1 MNKFKYISP
10 LNETQRY
17 ELEEL
22 RKGSSKTKVR
32 SRAHAILLSSE
43 GFTIEELMEIFKVE
57 RDTIS
62 RWLNNWEQNGLE
74 GLHDKVRSGRIP
86 TLNKDEQ
93 NVLKELIQENP
104 RSSKVVAQKLFN
116 QTGKKLSHWSVK
128 RLAKYFGLSWKRIR
142 KSCKSK
148 CDEKKFRKAKSEL
161 AVLERVA
168 LTNAKKSPQ
177 KKENPITKASESDRK
192 IFKQLIDL
200 DRIIID
206 EVPNI
211 AKVVKPKNQVV
222 IQTASSTAAVSS
234 KMARFEELSDEGIKP
249 QIKVVA
255 TQTASSNILSEVAWH
270 KDAKPKA
277 IATQTASS
285 KEAILSEMARPEEL
299 SDEGI
304 KPQNKVVV
312 TQTASSTEAVLS
324 KVAGHEDFPAQG
336 SQVNKNNR
344 LYQLK
349 SEGQTVETK
358 SVPNDE
364 NKAPENINCSNKTNK
379 IHDNTAAKIRT
390 EPSKVEIGNATHLN
404 TNKSFNKNIFEVVYF
419 DATGFD
425 LIPSVPYAWQDKGR
439 KNTICVP
446 SKPSKRINVLGFLN
460 KIHQELTPFVFEE
473 TITTDVVV
481 KIFDAFSAQIH
492 NPTLVVM
499 DNASIHTSTHF
510 FNQIETWQE
519 KGLFPYFLP
528 TYSPELNAIETLW
541 RKIKYEWLPFSA
553 YESFKKLQEAVDEI
567 LIDFGTKYLITFA

>member
-1 MNKFKYISP
+1 MKKFRYISP
-10 LNETQRY
+10 FRYTQY
-17 ELEEL
+17 GELEEL
-22 RKGSSKTKVR
+22 RKSSSETKTR

-43 GFTIEELMEIFKVE
+43 GFTIEELAEIFKVE

-62 RWLNNWEQNGLE
+62 RWLNNWEQFGLE
-74 GLHDKVRSGRIP
+74 GLYDKALRYRIP
-86 TLNKDEQ
+86 VLNKDEQ
-93 NVLKELIQENP
+93 NVLKKLIKENP
-104 RSSKVVAQKLFN
+104 RSSKMVAQKLFT
-116 QTGKKLSHWSVK
+116 QTGKNISHWTVK
-128 RLAKYFGLSWKRIR
+128 RLSKDLGLSWKRVR
-142 KSCKSK
+142 KSCKSI
-148 CDEKKFRKAKSEL
+148 CSEKKFRKAKSEL
-161 AVLERVA
+161 AALERVA
-168 LTNAKKSPQ
+168 LTDAKKTP
-177 KKENPITKASESDRK
+177 KKNGKPITKASESDRK
-192 IFKQLIDL
+192 IFKQIIDL

-211 AKVVKPKNQVV
+211 ANVVKPKNKVV
-222 IQTASSTAAVSS
+222 AIQSASSMAAVSS
-234 KMARFEELSDEGIKP
+234 KIAQFEELSDEGIKS

-255 TQTASSNILSEVAWH
+255 TASSNRSSEVAFK

-277 IATQTASS
+277 RATQTASS
-285 KEAILSEMARPEEL
+285 KEAILSNMVRSEEL

-324 KVAGHEDFPAQG
+324 KVAGRFDFPAKS
-336 SQVNKNNR
+336 SQVNENNK

-349 SEGQTVETK
+349 SESQTVETK

-364 NKAPENINCSNKTNK
+364 NKDPEIINYFNKNNNIN
-379 IHDNTAAKIRT
+379 DNATAKIGT
-390 EPSKVEIGNATHLN
+390 EASKVEIGNATNLN
-404 TNKSFNKNIFEVVYF
+404 TNKSFNKNTFDIVYF

-446 SKPSKRINVLGFLN
+446 SKRRSRINVLGFLD
-460 KIHQELTPFVFEE
+460 KIHQKLTPFVFEE

-510 FNQIETWQE
+510 FNQIETWQ
-519 KGLFPYFLP
+519 KKVCFL
-528 TYSPELNAIETLW
+528 IFCQ
-541 RKIKYEWLPFSA
+541 PFQ
-553 YESFKKLQEAVDEI
+553 KNLMP
-567 LIDFGTKYLITFA
+567 